1 MIHIT
6 RAYAILLRQFYLILH
21 GKMRI
26 MDIFY
31 WPALDLVL
39 WGFIAAYFGRAGGKD
54 AAFTGTIVGALV
66 FWYFFTRIQYG
77 IIISFLEDVW
87 TKNFINLFASPL
99 SVGEYVTG
107 LILAS
112 ILRTAPAIVF
122 MALLAFSLFSYNIF
136 QFGFFIVPFAAVLF
150 VFGSAL
156 GIMTTAIVLR
166 FGPSSEFLAWSI
178 PAFLLPFS
186 GVFYPISALPELV
199 RQFAEVLPS
208 TYVFE
213 GMRMVLFSGAFD
225 WNGFWRALFFSVLV
239 LIVAYLFIVKIYKVV
254 LRRGLFTRFL
264 TD

>member
-1 MIHIT
+1 MNLT

-39 WGFIAAYFGRAGGKD
+39 WGLIAAYFGRAGGAD
-54 AAFTGTIVGALV
+54 AAFTSTLVGALI

-87 TKNFINLFASPL
+87 TRNFMNLFASPL
-99 SVGEYVTG
+99 SVGEYVLG
-107 LILAS
+107 LIFS
-112 ILRTAPAIVF
+112 SVLRTVPAIVF
-122 MALLAFSLFSYNIF
+122 MALLAFLLFSYNIF
-136 QFGFFIVPFAAVLF
+136 QFGIFIVPFAAVLF
-150 VFGSAL
+150 VFGTAL
-156 GIMTTAIVLR
+156 GVMTTAIVLR

-186 GVFYPISALPELV
+186 GVFYPTSFLPGIV
-199 RQFAEVLPS
+199 RPWVEVLPS

-213 GMRMVLFSGAFD
+213 GMRTVLFSGTFD
-225 WNGFWRALFFSVLV
+225 GSGFWWALLFSVV
-239 LIVAYLFIVKIYKVV
+239 VFIAAYAFIVRIYKIV
-254 LRRGLFTRFL
+254 LSKGLFNRFI
-264 TD
+264 